1 MVIPSF
7 IQFSAKF
14 PFLTKRFYDEL
25 TYFLV
30 PEIVDPFN
38 LRERKAKPTIPKDID
53 IPFSGKIVDEDVP
66 FTASR
71 IM

>member
-7 IQFSAKF
+7 TQFSAKF

-38 LRERKAKPTIPKDID
+38 LRERKEVPKDID
-53 IPFSGKIVDEDVP
+53 VPFSGKIVDEDVP

-71 IM
+71 IK

>member
-7 IQFSAKF
+7 TQFRAKF

-38 LRERKAKPTIPKDID
+38 LRERKEKPIISQD

-71 IM
+71 IR

>member
-7 IQFSAKF
+7 TQFSAKF

-38 LRERKAKPTIPKDID
+38 LRERKEKPIISQD

-71 IM
+71 IR